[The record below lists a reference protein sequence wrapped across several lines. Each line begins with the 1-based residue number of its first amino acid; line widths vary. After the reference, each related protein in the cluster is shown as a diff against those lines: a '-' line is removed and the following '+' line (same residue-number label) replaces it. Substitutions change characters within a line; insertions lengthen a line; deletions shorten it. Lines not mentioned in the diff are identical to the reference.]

1 MERCLRDLP
10 APQGLY
16 DPSFEH
22 DACGI
27 GFVVNIKG
35 EKSYGIMDDALK
47 ILENLNHRGA
57 EGADQ
62 KSGDGAGILVQIP
75 HEFFV
80 RECEVLGFSLPEA
93 GEYGVGMIFAHRYE
107 SFRKKQMEAFEN
119 IVRAEGQ
126 SVLGWR
132 EVPIDESIIGEAA
145 KSIRPRIIQVFIG
158 KSPEIKSQM
167 DFERKLY
174 IIRKVAEK
182 EIIPESQQMGTDFY
196 IASLSSRTIVYK
208 GMLTS
213 LQLRHFYLD
222 LSDLDF
228 TTAMA
233 LVHSRFSTNTFP
245 SWARAHPNRYIVHNG
260 EINTIRGNVN
270 WLNARESKAKSPFF
284 PDMEKV
290 FPVVD
295 DSGSDSAMFDNCLEY
310 LMMTGHSLA
319 HAMVTMIPEPWEK
332 DPSMC
337 QEKRDFYRYQTF
349 MMEPWDG
356 PAAICFCDG
365 TVIGGMLDRN
375 GLRPARYYVT
385 KDDRVVL
392 SSEAG
397 AVPVAPDQ
405 IVRKGRLEPGK
416 LFLVNTAEQRIV
428 EDEELKHILATAHP
442 YGEWC
447 KEHIVEMDRLVEER
461 GSGINDSFLP
471 FDLKEQQKVFG
482 YTKEDITQMIVPM
495 ARMGKDP
502 VGAMGIDAPLPV
514 LSEKPQMLYDYFQQN
529 FAQVTNPPIDG
540 VRESIVTSS
549 RVMIGNVANIMDPD
563 ETGTAALEVLSMLYP
578 VNGGTEAME
587 TAIESICIDAYRAI
601 RNGANILVLSD
612 RGVNSRMAAVPALLA
627 SAAVHNYLI
636 KKTVRSDVGLVL
648 ESGEPRETHH
658 FCTLIGYGITAIN
671 PYLALDT
678 VKALAAEGKLL
689 PGLDGE
695 QAQDNYMKAAVSGI
709 LAVMAKMGISTVKSY
724 HGAQIFEAVGL
735 KQELI
740 QKYFINTPSR
750 IEGLGLEEIA
760 KETRLRH
767 EAAYKDDGDLPGG
780 DYYAY
785 HKGGDQPHILDPQAI
800 SSLQKACKEED
811 YKAYKEFAKIV
822 DKGAV
827 YRLRD
832 LLEFQ
837 CPPGCS
843 IPIEEVEPV
852 ESILHHFRT
861 GAMSYGALSKEAH
874 ECIAIAMNR
883 IGSMS
888 NCGEGGEDPA
898 RFVKRENGDDPSD
911 GVKQVSTA
919 RFGVTSNYLVN
930 GRELQIKCAQGA
942 KPGEGGHLPGS
953 KVFPD
958 IGKTRHS
965 TPGVSLI
972 SPPPHHDI
980 YSIEDLSE
988 LIFDLKNANKDAA
1001 ISVKL
1006 TAGSGIGTIAA
1017 GVVKA
1022 KADGITVSGFDGGT
1036 GASPRSSMRHAG
1048 IPWELGLAEVQQTL
1062 LLNRLRDRVKIEVD
1076 GKILT
1081 GRDVAMAALF
1091 GAELFAF
1098 GTGPLIALGCHML
1111 RVCNLNTCPFG
1122 ICTQDEKLRKRFNG
1136 KPEYVINYL
1145 KFVAQDLREIMARL
1159 GFRTVNEMVG
1169 RSDRLKQR
1177 ESGVN
1182 WKAAEVDLDKLLYRP
1197 YTDAEV
1203 GHRCLTKQKHGIGE
1217 TLDMAKLVRM
1227 CKPALDNGKAIRARL
1242 RIQNTNR
1249 VTGTILG
1256 SEITRRYGE
1265 AGLPEDTIQLS
1276 FVGSAGQSF
1285 GAFIPKG
1292 LTLSLEGDAN
1302 DYLGKG
1308 LSGGRIMVFPPREAS
1323 YAAEDNIITGNVAC
1337 FGATGGEVYV
1347 NGQAGERFCVRN
1359 SGATAVVEGIGNHGC
1374 EYMTGGKVYILG
1386 RTGRNFAA
1394 GMSGGTAYVLDL
1406 KPALCNRDLV
1416 ELEKVEDPAEQEEV
1430 KSVIKRHAEYTGS
1443 PLAKRL
1449 LENWEETLPR
1459 FTKVIPRDYKAMMQN
1474 ISRFRAEGHGEEE
1487 ARAMAFALGNK

>member
-1 MERCLRDLP
+1 
-10 APQGLY
+10 
-16 DPSFEH
+16 
-22 DACGI
+22 
-27 GFVVNIKG
+27 
-35 EKSYGIMDDALK
+35 
-47 ILENLNHRGA
+47 
-57 EGADQ
+57 
-62 KSGDGAGILVQIP
+62 
-75 HEFFV
+75 
-80 RECEVLGFSLPEA
+80 
-93 GEYGVGMIFAHRYE
+93 
-107 SFRKKQMEAFEN
+107 
-119 IVRAEGQ
+119 
-126 SVLGWR
+126 
-132 EVPIDESIIGEAA
+132 
-145 KSIRPRIIQVFIG
+145 
-158 KSPEIKSQM
+158 
-167 DFERKLY
+167 
-174 IIRKVAEK
+174 
-182 EIIPESQQMGTDFY
+182 
-196 IASLSSRTIVYK
+196 
-208 GMLTS
+208 
-213 LQLRHFYLD
+213 
-222 LSDLDF
+222 
-228 TTAMA
+228 
-233 LVHSRFSTNTFP
+233 
-245 SWARAHPNRYIVHNG
+245 
-260 EINTIRGNVN
+260 
-270 WLNARESKAKSPFF
+270 
-284 PDMEKV
+284 
-290 FPVVD
+290 
-295 DSGSDSAMFDNCLEY
+295 
-310 LMMTGHSLA
+310 
-319 HAMVTMIPEPWEK
+319 
-332 DPSMC
+332 
-337 QEKRDFYRYQTF
+337 
-349 MMEPWDG
+349 
-356 PAAICFCDG
+356 
-365 TVIGGMLDRN
+365 
-375 GLRPARYYVT
+375 
-385 KDDRVVL
+385 
-392 SSEAG
+392 
-397 AVPVAPDQ
+397 
-405 IVRKGRLEPGK
+405 
-416 LFLVNTAEQRIV
+416 
-428 EDEELKHILATAHP
+428 
-442 YGEWC
+442 
-447 KEHIVEMDRLVEER
+447 
-461 GSGINDSFLP
+461 
-471 FDLKEQQKVFG
+471 
-482 YTKEDITQMIVPM
+482 MIVPM

-563 ETGTAALEVLSMLYP
+563 ETGTAALEVKRPLLTNKEMAVIKNLQTNTLRAVTLSMLYP

-760 KETRLRH
+760 KETQLRH

-1203 GHRCLTKQKHGIGE
+1203 GHRCLIKQKHGIGE

-1227 CKPALDNGKAIRARL
+1227 CKPALDNGKTIRARL

-1430 KSVIKRHAEYTGS
+1430 KSVLERHAEYTGS

>member
-1 MERCLRDLP
+1 M
-10 APQGLY
+10 
-16 DPSFEH
+16 
-22 DACGI
+22 
-27 GFVVNIKG
+27 
-35 EKSYGIMDDALK
+35 
-47 ILENLNHRGA
+47 
-57 EGADQ
+57 
-62 KSGDGAGILVQIP
+62 AG
-75 HEFFV
+75 
-80 RECEVLGFSLPEA
+80 S
-93 GEYGVGMIFAHRYE
+93 AHR
-107 SFRKKQMEAFEN
+107 
-119 IVRAEGQ
+119 
-126 SVLGWR
+126 
-132 EVPIDESIIGEAA
+132 
-145 KSIRPRIIQVFIG
+145 RIIQVFIG

-385 KDDRVVL
+385 KDGRVVL

-563 ETGTAALEVLSMLYP
+563 ETGTAALEVKRPLLTNKEMAVIKNLQTNTLRAVTLSMLYP
-578 VNGGTEAME
+578 VNGGTEALE

-1406 KPALCNRDLV
+1406 KAALCNRDLV

-1430 KSVIKRHAEYTGS
+1430 KSVLERHAEYTGS

>member
-1 MERCLRDLP
+1 
-10 APQGLY
+10 
-16 DPSFEH
+16 
-22 DACGI
+22 
-27 GFVVNIKG
+27 
-35 EKSYGIMDDALK
+35 
-47 ILENLNHRGA
+47 
-57 EGADQ
+57 
-62 KSGDGAGILVQIP
+62 
-75 HEFFV
+75 
-80 RECEVLGFSLPEA
+80 
-93 GEYGVGMIFAHRYE
+93 
-107 SFRKKQMEAFEN
+107 
-119 IVRAEGQ
+119 
-126 SVLGWR
+126 
-132 EVPIDESIIGEAA
+132 
-145 KSIRPRIIQVFIG
+145 
-158 KSPEIKSQM
+158 
-167 DFERKLY
+167 
-174 IIRKVAEK
+174 
-182 EIIPESQQMGTDFY
+182 
-196 IASLSSRTIVYK
+196 
-208 GMLTS
+208 
-213 LQLRHFYLD
+213 
-222 LSDLDF
+222 
-228 TTAMA
+228 
-233 LVHSRFSTNTFP
+233 
-245 SWARAHPNRYIVHNG
+245 
-260 EINTIRGNVN
+260 
-270 WLNARESKAKSPFF
+270 
-284 PDMEKV
+284 
-290 FPVVD
+290 
-295 DSGSDSAMFDNCLEY
+295 
-310 LMMTGHSLA
+310 
-319 HAMVTMIPEPWEK
+319 
-332 DPSMC
+332 
-337 QEKRDFYRYQTF
+337 
-349 MMEPWDG
+349 
-356 PAAICFCDG
+356 
-365 TVIGGMLDRN
+365 
-375 GLRPARYYVT
+375 
-385 KDDRVVL
+385 
-392 SSEAG
+392 
-397 AVPVAPDQ
+397 
-405 IVRKGRLEPGK
+405 
-416 LFLVNTAEQRIV
+416 
-428 EDEELKHILATAHP
+428 
-442 YGEWC
+442 
-447 KEHIVEMDRLVEER
+447 
-461 GSGINDSFLP
+461 
-471 FDLKEQQKVFG
+471 
-482 YTKEDITQMIVPM
+482 
-495 ARMGKDP
+495 
-502 VGAMGIDAPLPV
+502 
-514 LSEKPQMLYDYFQQN
+514 
-529 FAQVTNPPIDG
+529 
-540 VRESIVTSS
+540 
-549 RVMIGNVANIMDPD
+549 
-563 ETGTAALEVLSMLYP
+563 
-578 VNGGTEAME
+578 ME

-1159 GFRTVNEMVG
+1159 GFRTVYEMVG